1 MAAAAEKKIYMGFY
15 APASLA
21 RAFDEIARRED
32 LNRSQVL
39 RRLARQH
46 IAETGNAR
54 PQPSTSEDPGVG
66 ERARGEG

>member
-54 PQPSTSEDPGVG
+54 QPSASEDPAVG
-66 ERARGEG
+66 ER

>member
-46 IAETGNAR
+46 VAETGNVR
-54 PQPSTSEDPGVG
+54 QPSAFGDPAAG
-66 ERARGEG
+66 ERAHGQR